1 MPDQEVE
8 RSYRL
13 LEVTPGASREEIRST
28 YLALV
33 NVWHPDRFQ
42 HDATLQAKAVA
53 KLQAINVAFA
63 AIRDAPL
70 ASRAAGA
77 APQPAGRST
86 AVAPSKP
93 NAGARSA
100 AEWAALGW
108 RLTAD
113 HGRLRADGERL
124 AWADITDLGRFL
136 EGVRAF
142 REALKLDPRLP
153 DAWYGL
159 GLAQLAQGEYA
170 LAVEALEKVVRF
182 SRDHARA
189 WLTLGSA
196 AAERGWYEKA
206 ANAFD
211 EVVRLRPRDAAAWY
225 ALGSA
230 RTQTGETER
239 SQRAFRRA
247 VEIDPD
253 LAEGWHAL
261 GVSLAFPG
269 PDGQVEPEEA
279 LAAFRQ
285 AVRLRPDLAEGW
297 HGVGATLS
305 GLGRHDEAI
314 EPLQQAVRLRPDSA
328 EFWYSLG
335 VAARYATTTKAT
347 RAVRE
352 AYARLKRLEPA
363 AASRLRELL
372 PYSMRLSLLAFLPRV
387 EGPAASVRSAP

>member
-1 MPDQEVE
+1 MPDQEIE

-13 LEVTPGASREEIRST
+13 LDVKAGASRKEIRSA

-42 HDATLQAKAVA
+42 HDAALQVKALA

-70 ASRAAGA
+70 AGGA
-77 APQPAGRST
+77 AEAEPASPAAPPKPEAGR
-86 AVAPSKP
+86 
-93 NAGARSA
+93 RSA
-100 AEWAALGW
+100 AEWAALG
-108 RLTAD
+108 RQLTGD
-113 HGRLRADGERL
+113 NGRLRADGEKL

-142 REALKLDPRLP
+142 REALKLDPRLTE
-153 DAWYGL
+153 AWYGL

-189 WLTLGSA
+189 WLALGSA

-211 EVVRLRPRDAAAWY
+211 EVVRLRPHDAAAWY

-247 VEIDPD
+247 VELDPD
-253 LAEGWHAL
+253 LAEGWLAL
-261 GVSLAFPG
+261 GVALAFPG
-269 PDGQVEPEEA
+269 PEGRVEPEEA
-279 LAAFRQ
+279 LAAFRR

-314 EPLQQAVRLRPDSA
+314 EPLQQALCLRPDSS

-335 VAARYATTTKAT
+335 VAARYATTAKAS

-352 AYARLKRLEPA
+352 AYARLKRLDPS

-387 EGPAASVRSAP
+387 DGSAASVRSSP